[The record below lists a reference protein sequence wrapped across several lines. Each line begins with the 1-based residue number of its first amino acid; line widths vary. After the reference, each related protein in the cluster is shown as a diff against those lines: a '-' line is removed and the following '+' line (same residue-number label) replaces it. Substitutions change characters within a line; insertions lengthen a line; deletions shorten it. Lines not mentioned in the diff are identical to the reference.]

1 MHQKKAMLIKVM
13 MFTQMGVVEHGKY
26 KNALYDVEYP
36 SEYKK
41 FQNKTSFYIPFLLL
55 LLLTFIFTQHQFLK
69 ETY

>member
-1 MHQKKAMLIKVM
+1 

-41 FQNKTSFYIPFLLL
+41 IP
-55 LLLTFIFTQHQFLK
+55 K
-69 ETY
+69 

>member
-1 MHQKKAMLIKVM
+1 MVFVFKYAPKKAMLIKVM

-41 FQNKTSFYIPFLLL
+41 IP
-55 LLLTFIFTQHQFLK
+55 K
-69 ETY
+69 